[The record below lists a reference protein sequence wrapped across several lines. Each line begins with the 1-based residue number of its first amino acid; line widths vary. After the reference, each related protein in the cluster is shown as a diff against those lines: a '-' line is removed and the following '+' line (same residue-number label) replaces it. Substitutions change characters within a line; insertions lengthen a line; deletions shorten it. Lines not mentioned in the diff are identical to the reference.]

1 VEDFMASLREWVRRL
16 WGTLRRNPND
26 RQLEEELRA
35 HLELAAEDMQRR
47 GGSPEDSSRAAR
59 LQAGGV
65 AQAMEAMRDQ
75 RGLPW
80 LENLVR
86 DGRHGLRVLRRS
98 PGFTAVALLTIAAGI
113 GANTAI
119 FSLIN
124 AVLLRPLPF
133 ADPERLVIVWE
144 DLTFAGFPRNTPS
157 VANYVDIKAQ
167 SRTLE
172 DLAALDWRSFNL
184 TGDGEPER
192 VEAYGVTAN
201 LLPVLGIRP
210 ALGRSFTADEDRPE
224 SQKVMMFSYGLW
236 QSRYGGDRGIIGRDL
251 LLNNEKYTVVGVLP
265 AGFEFLRK
273 DIGIFVPIAFT
284 RELLNNRGRHYLT
297 LVGRLK
303 PGVTLAESQAD
314 TQAIMR
320 RIGQEHPL
328 ETFNGRLNAVVLP
341 LRDQLAGEVR
351 RPLAVLLVAVGFVL
365 LIACANV
372 ANLLLARA
380 TKRRKEAAV
389 RTALGAGYAR
399 TIAQALTESMLLA
412 VSGSGVGLIFAR
424 WSFAFLKRMVPEGM
438 AASTTLEL
446 DWRILE
452 FTLLVA
458 LLTGLIFGLAPALQI
473 ARVNLNEVLK
483 QSGGHADLR
492 SGSRFR
498 SALVITEVALAML
511 LLVGAALLIQT
522 FFNLRGQY
530 SGLRPQHVLTVRT
543 QLSET
548 RYREL
553 PQRVAFYDQVLA
565 HVKSLPGVVSAGYTT
580 SVPLVW
586 KGGTTSFIPEGRQP
600 EPGVVYDANYR
611 QISEDYFQTIGIELR
626 QGRSFVKSDDAQS
639 IRVAII
645 NQTMARQF
653 WPGTE
658 ALGKRFKLGGP
669 NSPAPWTT
677 IVGIVADVRQMG
689 TDAAVKAEMYFP
701 HRQIAI
707 NAAFIPRDLV
717 LRTSIEPAT
726 LAAAVRREI
735 HAIDPNQ
742 PISDIR
748 TMDDIL
754 SEETAARE
762 LGMQL
767 LAAFAGLALL
777 LSMLGIYG
785 VLSYFVAQH
794 THEIGLQVAL
804 GARAGN
810 ILGLILKKGML
821 LAAAGLGIG
830 LVASFALTR
839 LMRILLYEV
848 SANDPRTFA
857 SVAALL
863 LAVAFVAC
871 YLPAR
876 RAMKVD
882 PIVALRYE

>member
-1 VEDFMASLREWVRRL
+1 MASLHEWMRRL

-26 RQLEEELRA
+26 RQLDEEIRL
-35 HLELAAEDMQRR
+35 HLELAAEDLQRR
-47 GGSPEDSSRAAR
+47 GRSPEDSLRTAR

-80 LENLVR
+80 LENLAR

-98 PGFTAVALLTIAAGI
+98 PGFTAVALLTIALGI

-144 DLTFAGFPRNTPS
+144 DSTFVGFPHNTPAA
-157 VANYVDIKAQ
+157 ANYADIKAQ

-192 VEAYGVTAN
+192 VEANGVTAN
-201 LLPVLGIRP
+201 LLPLLGIRP
-210 ALGRSFTADEDRPE
+210 ALGRSFTAEEDSPE
-224 SQKVMMFSYGLW
+224 GPKVMMLSYGLW
-236 QSRYGGDRGIIGRDL
+236 QSRYGGVRNIIGRDL
-251 LLNNEKYTVVGVLP
+251 LLNNEKYTVIGVLP
-265 AGFEFLRK
+265 PGFEFLRK

-297 LVGRLK
+297 LAGRMK
-303 PGVTLAESQAD
+303 QGVTLAESQAD
-314 TQAIMR
+314 AQAIMR
-320 RIGQEHPL
+320 RIGQEHPR
-328 ETFNGRLNAVVLP
+328 ETFNGRLGAVVVP
-341 LRDQLAGEVR
+341 LREQLAGEVR

-380 TKRRKEAAV
+380 TKRRTEAAV

-412 VSGSGVGLIFAR
+412 VAGSGIGLIFAR
-424 WSFAFLKRMVPEGM
+424 WSFAFLKRVVPEGM
-438 AASTTLEL
+438 AASTNLEL
-446 DWRILE
+446 DWRILG
-452 FTLLVA
+452 FTLLAA
-458 LLTGLIFGLAPALQI
+458 LLTGLIFGLAPAFQI

-483 QSGGHADLR
+483 QSGGRADLR

-498 SALVITEVALAML
+498 SALVIAEVALAML
-511 LLVGAALLIQT
+511 LLVGAGLLIQT

-530 SGLRPQHVLTVRT
+530 SGLRTQHVLTVRT
-543 QLSET
+543 QLPET

-553 PQRVAFYDQVLA
+553 PRRVEFYDQVLE

-580 SVPLVW
+580 SVPLGW

-611 QISEDYFQTIGIELR
+611 QISENYFETIGIELLK
-626 QGRSFVKSDDAQS
+626 GRRFVNNDDAQS

-658 ALGKRFKLGGP
+658 ALGKRFKPGGP
-669 NSPAPWTT
+669 DSPLPWTT

-689 TDAAVKAEMYFP
+689 ADAPVKAEMYFP
-701 HRQIAI
+701 YRQIAGGT
-707 NAAFIPRDLV
+707 AFMPRDLV
-717 LRTSIEPAT
+717 IRTSVEPAG
-726 LAAAVRREI
+726 LAAAIRREI
-735 HAIDPNQ
+735 YAIDPNQ

-762 LGMQL
+762 LGML
-767 LAAFAGLALL
+767 LLTTFAGLALL
-777 LSMLGIYG
+777 LSTLGIYG

-794 THEIGLQVAL
+794 THDIGLQVAL
-804 GARAGN
+804 GARAAN
-810 ILGLILKKGML
+810 ILALILKKGML
-821 LAAAGLGIG
+821 LAVAGVGIG
-830 LVASFALTR
+830 LMASFALTR
-839 LMRILLYEV
+839 LMRSLLYEV
-848 SANDPRTFA
+848 GANDPMTFA
-857 SVAALL
+857 GVAALL
-863 LAVAFVAC
+863 LAVAFLAC
-871 YLPAR
+871 YIPAR
-876 RAMKVD
+876 RAMRVD

>member
-1 VEDFMASLREWVRRL
+1 VFIADLRSSARSL
-16 WGTLRRNPND
+16 
-26 RQLEEELRA
+26 
-35 HLELAAEDMQRR
+35 
-47 GGSPEDSSRAAR
+47 AR
-59 LQAGGV
+59 TP
-65 AQAMEAMRDQ
+65 
-75 RGLPW
+75 GLTF
-80 LENLVR
+80 
-86 DGRHGLRVLRRS
+86 VL
-98 PGFTAVALLTIAAGI
+98 LLTIALGI

-133 ADPERLVIVWE
+133 ADPESLVMVWE
-144 DLTFAGFPRNTPS
+144 DSSFAGFPRNTPAA
-157 VANYVDIKAQ
+157 ANYADIKAQ

-172 DLAALDWRSFNL
+172 DMAALDFRSFNL

-192 VEAYGVTAN
+192 LEANGVTAN
-201 LLPVLGIRP
+201 LLPLLGTRP
-210 ALGRSFTADEDRPE
+210 ALGRSFTAEEDSPE
-224 SQKVMMFSYGLW
+224 GPKVAMLSYGLW
-236 QSRYGGDRGIIGRDL
+236 QSRYGGERSIIGREL

-284 RELLNNRGRHYLT
+284 RGLLNNRRRHYLT
-297 LVGRLK
+297 LVGRMK
-303 PGVTLAESQAD
+303 PGVGVAESQAD

-320 RIGQEHPL
+320 RIDQEFPA
-328 ETFNGRLNAVVLP
+328 ETFNGRLGAVVLP
-341 LRDQLAGEVR
+341 LREQLAGEAR
-351 RPLAVLLVAVGFVL
+351 RPLAVLLVAVAFVL

-380 TKRRKEAAV
+380 TKRRTEAAI

-412 VSGSGVGLIFAR
+412 VSGSAIGLIFAR
-424 WSFAFLKRMVPEGM
+424 WSFTFLKRMVPEGM
-438 AASTTLEL
+438 AAAGNLEL
-446 DWRILE
+446 DWRILG

-483 QSGGHADLR
+483 QSGGRADLR

-498 SALVITEVALAML
+498 SALVIAQVALAML
-511 LLVGAALLIQT
+511 LLVGAGLLIQT

-543 QLSET
+543 QLPET
-548 RYREL
+548 RYRQL
-553 PQRVAFYDQVLA
+553 PQRTEFYDQVLE

-580 SVPLVW
+580 TVPLVW
-586 KGGTTSFIPEGRQP
+586 KGGSNSFIPEGRQP
-600 EPGVVYDANYR
+600 DPGVVYDANYR
-611 QISEDYFQTIGIELR
+611 QISEEYFETIGIELK
-626 QGRSFVKSDDAQS
+626 QGRRFVKSDDAQS

-653 WPGTE
+653 WPGIE
-658 ALGKRFKLGGP
+658 ALGKRFKVGGP
-669 NSPAPWTT
+669 DSPVPWTT

-689 TDAAVKAEMYFP
+689 TDAPVKAEMYFP
-701 HRQIAI
+701 YRQIVGS
-707 NAAFIPRDLV
+707 AFMPRDLV
-717 LRTSIEPAT
+717 IRMSVEPAS

-754 SEETAARE
+754 SEETASRE
-762 LGMQL
+762 LGMWL
-767 LAAFAGLALL
+767 LATFAGLALL

-794 THEIGLQVAL
+794 THDIGLQVAL
-804 GARAGN
+804 GARAAN

-821 LAAAGLGIG
+821 LAAAGLAIG
-830 LVASFALTR
+830 LMAAFALTG
-839 LMRILLYEV
+839 LMRSLLYEV
-848 SANDPRTFA
+848 SASDPITFA
-857 SVAALL
+857 GVAALV

-871 YLPAR
+871 CVPAR